1 MCIGHNH
8 AHCLSFQDAIK
19 CLSEFAC
26 NAAFPDTSM
35 EAIRLIRS
43 VEPQNLWKN
52 YTNLVQLGSVHS
64 SSPATGSSSLLIRW
78 RSRETFPTWTE
89 SGSRAGSQFSLSSLA
104 SSAGA
109 TFWLR
114 SGNVKFNQVQIGRE
128 NERPDGALWHCQDLW
143 GPVWGSLVERSFPG
157 NSWTY
162 REIVCIW
169 VAWAVGDILSRSS
182 SASLTIWSW
191 KRMETTQ
198 TFPTGL
204 NQNIHFCLTFSI
216 LGWRSSQSGWTQL
229 AIMLFTLSQMFSHRL
244 LKWLISY
251 QSWVIISY

>member
-1 MCIGHNH
+1 MG
-8 AHCLSFQDAIK
+8 
-19 CLSEFAC
+19 
-26 NAAFPDTSM
+26 TSL
-35 EAIRLIRS
+35 RLIGGKISSR
-43 VEPQNLWKN
+43 
-52 YTNLVQLGSVHS
+52 QL
-64 SSPATGSSSLLIRW
+64 L
-78 RSRETFPTWTE
+78 
-89 SGSRAGSQFSLSSLA
+89 
-104 SSAGA
+104 
-109 TFWLR
+109 
-114 SGNVKFNQVQIGRE
+114 N
-128 NERPDGALWHCQDLW
+128 
-143 GPVWGSLVERSFPG
+143 
-157 NSWTY
+157 WTY
-162 REIVCIW
+162 REIVCIL

-251 QSWVIISY
+251 QSYNTLYCFPWWQYEFSLSSISQSSPLSSCTTSLPSCNGASSRTTSN

>member
-78 RSRETFPTWTE
+78 RSRETFLTWTG
-89 SGSRAGSQFSLSSLA
+89 SGSRAGSQFSASSLA
-104 SSAGA
+104 LSAGA

-128 NERPDGALWHCQDLW
+128 NERPDGAL
-143 GPVWGSLVERSFPG
+143 
-157 NSWTY
+157 
-162 REIVCIW
+162 
-169 VAWAVGDILSRSS
+169 
-182 SASLTIWSW
+182 
-191 KRMETTQ
+191 
-198 TFPTGL
+198 
-204 NQNIHFCLTFSI
+204 
-216 LGWRSSQSGWTQL
+216 
-229 AIMLFTLSQMFSHRL
+229 
-244 LKWLISY
+244 
-251 QSWVIISY
+251 